1 MATPDKLEF
10 GLLPERPISWR
21 TLATSYGIEVFFILM
36 LLGAGFFFPDTLRL
50 KQRLTVTEL
59 VPRPDLKPQPA
70 PPKLKLK
77 KLVVLPKVAPPVSFP
92 TAKLFVPRDLRP
104 KKKKED
110 EEKAPKLD
118 AKFKAPEL
126 APPPSAMPA
135 KIVYT
140 GAFGSSAPATVSAPI
155 QQVQTGGFGDPNGLK
170 GQGKDNAHLASAKLG
185 SFDLPEGQG
194 TGNGAGGTKG
204 IKGTIASAGFG
215 NGIAQGDNRN
225 HAASVQTAGF
235 GAQELSHGGPKVV
248 QADSGPATT
257 QVEIISKPTPVYTQE
272 ARALKLEGEVLLEVM
287 FGANGQ
293 LHVNRVVRG
302 LGHGLDEAAV
312 TAASQMRFKPAQRF
326 GTPVDSTAVVHVVFQ
341 LAY

>member
-1 MATPDKLEF
+1 MATPDKLNF
-10 GLLPERPISWR
+10 GLLPDRRMDWR
-21 TLATSYGIEVFFILM
+21 TLATSYGIEAF
-36 LLGAGFFFPDTLRL
+36 LLLLLLSAGFFFPDTLRL
-50 KQRLTVTEL
+50 NKRMTVTEL
-59 VPRPDLKPQPA
+59 VPRPDLKPQPVM
-70 PPKLKLK
+70 PKPKIRRP
-77 KLVVLPKVAPPVSFP
+77 VVAPKVAPPVSFP
-92 TAKLFVPRDLRP
+92 TAKLFVPKDIRTP
-104 KKKKED
+104 KKKEE
-110 EEKAPKLD
+110 EEKAPKLES
-118 AKFKAPEL
+118 KFKAPEL
-126 APPPSAMPA
+126 AAPSSAMPA

-140 GAFGSSAPATVSAPI
+140 GAFGSSAPATVNAPI

-194 TGNGAGGTKG
+194 TGNGAGGAKG

-215 NGIAQGDNRN
+215 NGIAQGDNKN
-225 HAASVQTAGF
+225 HGAAVQTAGF
-235 GAQELSHGGPKVV
+235 GAQELSHGGPKVA

-257 QVEIISKPTPVYTQE
+257 QVEIISKPSPVYTQE
-272 ARALKLEGEVLLEVM
+272 ARQLKLEGEVLLEVM

-326 GTPVDSTAVVHVVFQ
+326 GTPVDSTAIVHVVFQ